1 MVRAA
6 LAPHKNIG
14 KGPVPGARLAP
25 ALSVIAASLLTA
37 LPIVSMSGW
46 YPDFGFLML
55 IAWRLLRNDAWPA
68 WWAAP
73 LGFFNDLVTGHPI
86 GFSVA
91 LWTAAMIALD
101 LSDRRTM
108 YRGYWL
114 EWTLAAL
121 LLLANEAA
129 EWRVAQVM
137 GASLPF
143 LTVLPPLFI
152 SVLAFPIFAW
162 IVSRLDRSSSEACSL
177 KRPSMSGKP
186 PYAYVP
192 PETA

>member
-14 KGPVPGARLAP
+14 KGPVAGARFVP
-25 ALSVIAASLLTA
+25 AISVIFASLLTA
-37 LPIVSMSGW
+37 LPIVSLSGW

-55 IAWRLLRNDAWPA
+55 IAWRLLRSDAWPA

-73 LGFFNDLVTGHPI
+73 LGFFNDLMTGHPI

-101 LSDRRTM
+101 LADRRTM

-114 EWTLAAL
+114 EWILATL

-143 LTVLPPLFI
+143 LTVLPPLLI

-162 IVSRLDRSSSEACSL
+162 IVSRLDLWRL
-177 KRPSMSGKP
+177 GR
-186 PYAYVP
+186 
-192 PETA
+192 

>member
-14 KGPVPGARLAP
+14 KGPVPGARFVP
-25 ALSVIAASLLTA
+25 AISVILASLLTT

-46 YPDFGFLML
+46 YPDFAFLML
-55 IAWRLLRNDAWPA
+55 IAWRLLRSDAWPA

-73 LGFFNDLVTGHPI
+73 LGFFNDLMTGHPI

-101 LSDRRTM
+101 LADRRTM

-114 EWTLAAL
+114 EWILAAL

-143 LTVLPPLFI
+143 LTVLPPLLI

-162 IVSRLDRSSSEACSL
+162 IVSRLDLWRL
-177 KRPSMSGKP
+177 GR
-186 PYAYVP
+186 
-192 PETA
+192 

>member
-14 KGPVPGARLAP
+14 KGPVPGARLVP

-91 LWTAAMIALD
+91 LWTAAMIAATGLNGRSPRFCF
-101 LSDRRTM
+101 LRMRPPSGGWRRS
-108 YRGYWL
+108 W
-114 EWTLAAL
+114 AL
-121 LLLANEAA
+121 L
-129 EWRVAQVM
+129 
-137 GASLPF
+137 
-143 LTVLPPLFI
+143 
-152 SVLAFPIFAW
+152 
-162 IVSRLDRSSSEACSL
+162 C
-177 KRPSMSGKP
+177 PS
-186 PYAYVP
+186 
-192 PETA
+192 

>member
-14 KGPVPGARLAP
+14 KGPVPGARFVP
-25 ALSVIAASLLTA
+25 AISVIFASLLTA

-55 IAWRLLRNDAWPA
+55 LAWRLLRNDAWPA

-101 LSDRRTM
+101 LTDRRTM

-114 EWTLAAL
+114 EWILAAL
-121 LLLANEAA
+121 LLLANETA

-143 LTVLPPLFI
+143 VTVLPPLLI

-162 IVSRLDRSSSEACSL
+162 IVSRLDLWRL
-177 KRPSMSGKP
+177 GR
-186 PYAYVP
+186 
-192 PETA
+192 

>member
-14 KGPVPGARLAP
+14 KGPVPGARLVP
-25 ALSVIAASLLTA
+25 AISVIFASLLTA

-46 YPDFGFLML
+46 YPEFGFLML
-55 IAWRLLRNDAWPA
+55 IAWRLLRSDAWPA

-101 LSDRRTM
+101 LADRRTM

-114 EWTLAAL
+114 EWILAAL

-143 LTVLPPLFI
+143 LTVLPPLLI

-162 IVSRLDRSSSEACSL
+162 IVSRLDLWRL
-177 KRPSMSGKP
+177 GR
-186 PYAYVP
+186 
-192 PETA
+192 

>member
-14 KGPVPGARLAP
+14 KGPVAGARFVP
-25 ALSVIAASLLTA
+25 AMSVIAASLLTT

-46 YPDFGFLML
+46 YPDFAFLML

-143 LTVLPPLFI
+143 LTVLPPMLI

-162 IVSRLDRSSSEACSL
+162 VVSRLDLWRL
-177 KRPSMSGKP
+177 GR
-186 PYAYVP
+186 
-192 PETA
+192 

>member
-14 KGPVPGARLAP
+14 KGPVAGARFVP
-25 ALSVIAASLLTA
+25 AISVIFLSLLTT

-101 LSDRRTM
+101 LLDRRTM

-143 LTVLPPLFI
+143 LTVLPPLLI

-162 IVSRLDRSSSEACSL
+162 IVSRLDLWRL
-177 KRPSMSGKP
+177 GR
-186 PYAYVP
+186 
-192 PETA
+192 

>member
-14 KGPVPGARLAP
+14 KGPVPGARFVP
-25 ALSVIAASLLTA
+25 AISVIFASLLTA

-55 IAWRLLRNDAWPA
+55 IAWRLLRSDAWPA

-73 LGFFNDLVTGHPI
+73 LGFINDLVTGHPI

-101 LSDRRTM
+101 LLDRRTM
-108 YRGYWL
+108 WRGYWL
-114 EWTLAAL
+114 EWILAAL

-143 LTVLPPLFI
+143 LTVLPPLLI

-162 IVSRLDRSSSEACSL
+162 IVSRLDLWRL
-177 KRPSMSGKP
+177 GR
-186 PYAYVP
+186 
-192 PETA
+192 

>member
-14 KGPVPGARLAP
+14 KGPVPGARFVP
-25 ALSVIAASLLTA
+25 AISVIFASLLTA

-55 IAWRLLRNDAWPA
+55 LAWRLLRNDAWPA

-101 LSDRRTM
+101 LTDRRTM

-114 EWTLAAL
+114 EWILAAL

-143 LTVLPPLFI
+143 LTVLPPLLI

-162 IVSRLDRSSSEACSL
+162 IVSRLDLWRL
-177 KRPSMSGKP
+177 GR
-186 PYAYVP
+186 
-192 PETA
+192 